1 MARAGQADVPVLNPD
16 GDNQEDTMKR
26 IGVLTSGG
34 DNPGLNP
41 CIRAVVRMGI
51 HLGVEVM
58 GIRRGYAG
66 LIDGE
71 IDEMNARSVSNIIG
85 HGGTILGTARCPE
98 FYDLQGRKEALRSL
112 NRFGVDGLVVIG
124 GNGSLTG
131 ALELWRLGFPTIG
144 VPSTIDNDVN
154 GTDISIG
161 VDTALNTILDAIDKI
176 KDTAAS
182 HNRAFLIETMGR
194 DSGYLA
200 MASGVAGGAELVL
213 CPEVETTIEEIC
225 HTIDSAYVRGKPHCI
240 IVVAEG
246 WEPGTRALVERLQ
259 ECQEG
264 LGFSVRVTQ
273 LGHVQRGGSPSSFDR
288 LLGTRLGAAA
298 ARELIAGNAGNMVG
312 WVKSAFALTPL
323 EEAVAFEKELSRELW
338 ELARIM
344 EM

>member
-1 MARAGQADVPVLNPD
+1 
-16 GDNQEDTMKR
+16 MKR

-41 CIRAVVRMGI
+41 CIRAVARMGL
-51 HLGVEVM
+51 HLELEVM

-71 IDEMNARSVSNIIG
+71 IDEMDARSVGGIIG

-98 FYDLQGRKEALRSL
+98 FYELKGRKEALRSL
-112 NRFGVDGLVVIG
+112 NRFGIDGLVVIG

-131 ALELWRLGFPTIG
+131 ALELWRMGFPTIG
-144 VPSTIDNDVN
+144 IPSTIDNDVN

-161 VDTALNTILDAIDKI
+161 VDTALNTILDAVDKI
-176 KDTAAS
+176 KDTATS

-213 CPEVETTIEEIC
+213 CPEVETTFEEIC
-225 HTIDSAYVRGKPHCI
+225 QTIDDAYVRGKPHCI

-246 WEPGTRALVERLQ
+246 WDSGAHALAEQLRERQ
-259 ECQEG
+259 D

-273 LGHVQRGGSPSSFDR
+273 LGHVQRGGSPSAFDR
-288 LLGTRLGAAA
+288 LLATRLGAGAV
-298 ARELIAGNAGNMVG
+298 RELAAGNAGNMVG
-312 WVKSAFALTPL
+312 WTQSALALTPL
-323 EEAVAFEKELSRELW
+323 EEAIAFDKQISRDLW
-338 ELARIM
+338 ELSRIM

>member
-1 MARAGQADVPVLNPD
+1 
-16 GDNQEDTMKR
+16 MKR
-26 IGVLTSGG
+26 VGVLTSGG

-41 CIRAVVRMGI
+41 CIRAVARMGL
-51 HLGVEVM
+51 HLGLEVM

-71 IDEMNARSVSNIIG
+71 IDEMDARSVGGIIG

-98 FYDLQGRKEALRSL
+98 FYELKGRKEALRSL
-112 NRFGVDGLVVIG
+112 NRFGIDGLVVIG

-131 ALELWRLGFPTIG
+131 ALELWRMGFPTIG
-144 VPSTIDNDVN
+144 IPSTIDNDVN

-161 VDTALNTILDAIDKI
+161 VDTALNTILDAVDKI
-176 KDTAAS
+176 KDTATS

-213 CPEVETTIEEIC
+213 CPEVETTFEEIC
-225 HTIDSAYVRGKPHCI
+225 QTIDDAYVRGKPHCI

-246 WEPGTRALVERLQ
+246 WDSGAHALAGRLRERQ
-259 ECQEG
+259 D

-273 LGHVQRGGSPSSFDR
+273 LGHVQRGGSPSAFDR
-288 LLGTRLGAAA
+288 LLATRLGAAA
-298 ARELIAGNAGNMVG
+298 VRELAAGNAGHMVG
-312 WVKSAFALTPL
+312 WTQSALALTPL
-323 EEAVAFEKELSRELW
+323 EEAIAFDKQISRDLW
-338 ELARIM
+338 ELSRIM

>member
-1 MARAGQADVPVLNPD
+1 
-16 GDNQEDTMKR
+16 MKR

-41 CIRAVVRMGI
+41 CIRAVVRMGL
-51 HLGVEVM
+51 HLGLEVM

-66 LIDGE
+66 LVDGE
-71 IDEMNARSVSNIIG
+71 IDEMDARSVGGIIG

-98 FYDLQGRKEALRSL
+98 FYDAKGRKEALRTL
-112 NRFGVDGLVVIG
+112 NRFGIDGLVAIG

-131 ALELWRLGFPTIG
+131 ALELWRLGFPTVG

-176 KDTAAS
+176 KDTASS

-194 DSGYLA
+194 NSGYLA
-200 MASGVAGGAELVL
+200 MASGIAGGAELVL
-213 CPEVETTIEEIC
+213 CPEVEATVEEVRR
-225 HTIDSAYVRGKPHCI
+225 TVEDAYIRGKSHCI

-246 WEPGTRALVERLQ
+246 WQPGTQALAGQLQ
-259 ECQEG
+259 ERQED

-273 LGHVQRGGSPSSFDR
+273 LGYVQRGGSASAFDR
-288 LLGTRLGAAA
+288 LLATRLGAAA
-298 ARELIAGNAGNMVG
+298 ARELVAGNAGNMVG
-312 WVKSAFALTPL
+312 WVKSATTLTPL
-323 EEAVAFEKELSRELW
+323 EEAVAFDKQLSPELV
-338 ELARIM
+338 ELAEIM
-344 EM
+344 AK